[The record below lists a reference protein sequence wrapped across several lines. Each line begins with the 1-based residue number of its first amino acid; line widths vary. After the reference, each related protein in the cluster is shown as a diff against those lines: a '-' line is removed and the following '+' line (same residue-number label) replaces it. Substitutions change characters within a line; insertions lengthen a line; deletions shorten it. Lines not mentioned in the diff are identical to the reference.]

1 MDAGTL
7 KDYLEDVINERNNLL
22 REVERLKKRIAELLL
37 TLDLPWEE

>member
-22 REVERLKKRIAELLL
+22 REIERLKKRISELLL

>member
-7 KDYLEDVINERNNLL
+7 KDHLEDVINERNNLL

>member
-22 REVERLKKRIAELLL
+22 REIERLKKRIAELLL

>member
-7 KDYLEDVINERNNLL
+7 KDHLADVISERNNLL

>member
-7 KDYLEDVINERNNLL
+7 KDYLEDVINKNNDLL
-22 REVERLKKRIAELLL
+22 RQVELLKQRIAELLL